1 LLKTIK
7 GKLIILISMLV
18 ASLIFIGVFSI
29 NNLKRLNNHST
40 VISENRI
47 PKIMFSEDLN
57 TMMSDFRILEYE
69 HIVTTDK
76 IVMSTKEKEMEAKKA
91 EIENIMS
98 LYEKSLYEDK
108 DKEIYSMVKK
118 QWNEYITAHGTAIEL
133 SRNFKTDEAMKI
145 MNGEGKKSFDSAS
158 VSLLELVDF
167 NKEMARTAS
176 NEGNDIYSKTM
187 LISVVVISV
196 LTIIAIAFAGIIIS
210 GILKSLNILKREL
223 FALAE
228 RGGDLTQEIKV
239 KSKDEIADLAKAL
252 NLFLSNLRTIIK
264 EVKITA
270 ENTLEINEVISVN
283 SNELMENVQEVSST
297 TEELSAG
304 MEETAASAEEIAATT
319 QEIEKAVQSIA
330 QKSQEGAE
338 AAGEINIR
346 AIETKDRVVEAQNKA
361 NNIFVQTKSELEEA
375 INESKVVDQISILSQ
390 AIMEI
395 TAQTN
400 LLALNAAIEAAR
412 AGEAGRGFSVVADE
426 IRKLAEQSKETV
438 IQIQNITQ
446 KVTGSV
452 ENLSNSSNK
461 LLVFMTD
468 NVSNE
473 YKSMLNVAE
482 KYSEDASFVD
492 NLVAEF
498 SSTSEE
504 LLASVQNILQ
514 TIEQVAEAS
523 GEGASGTTNIA
534 DKIIHVNDKTNGIVE
549 KAKESMKIANNLKVE
564 MSKFIV

>member
-1 LLKTIK
+1 MLKTIK

-29 NNLKRLNNHST
+29 NSLKRINNHST

-47 PKIMFSEDLN
+47 PKIIFSEDLN

-69 HIVTTDK
+69 HIVTVDK
-76 IVMSTKEKEMEAKKA
+76 SVMSTKEKEMEAKKA

-108 DKEIYSMVKK
+108 DKAIYSMVKK
-118 QWNEYITAHGTAIEL
+118 QWSEYIIANEAAIEL
-133 SRNFKTDEAMKI
+133 SRNLKTDEAMKI
-145 MNGEGKKSFDSAS
+145 MNGEGKKSFDSAA
-158 VSLLELVDF
+158 VSLLELVNF

-176 NEGNDIYSKTM
+176 NEGNDIYSKAI
-187 LISVVVISV
+187 LISVVIISV
-196 LTIIAIAFAGIIIS
+196 LTVIAIVFASAIIS
-210 GILKSLNILKREL
+210 GILKSLNVLKREL

-239 KSKDEIADLAKAL
+239 NSKDEIADLGKAL

-270 ENTLEINEVISVN
+270 ENTLKINEVISAN
-283 SNELMENVQEVSST
+283 SSELMENVQEVSST

-319 QEIEKAVQSIA
+319 QEVERAVQSIS
-330 QKSQEGAE
+330 QKSQAGAE

-346 AIETKDRVVEAQNKA
+346 AIETKDRVIEAQDKA
-361 NNIFVQTKSELEEA
+361 NTIFVQTKVELEKA
-375 INESKVVDQISILSQ
+375 ISDSKVVEQISILSQ

-438 IQIQNITQ
+438 IQIQNITE
-446 KVTGSV
+446 KVIQSVGS
-452 ENLSNSSNK
+452 LSSSSNN
-461 LLVFMTD
+461 LLIFMTE

-492 NLVAEF
+492 NLVTEF

-504 LLASVQNILQ
+504 LLVSVQNVLQ
-514 TIEQVAEAS
+514 TIEQVAEAA

-534 DKIIHVNDKTNGIVE
+534 EKIIHVNEKTNGIVE
-549 KAKESMKIANNLKVE
+549 STRESMEIVNNLKVE

>member
-1 LLKTIK
+1 MVKTIK

-18 ASLIFIGVFSI
+18 ASLIFIGVFSAS
-29 NNLKRLNNHST
+29 NLKILNNHSSI
-40 VISENRI
+40 ISEDLI
-47 PKIMFSEDLN
+47 PKIISSEELN

-69 HIVTTDK
+69 HIVTTDNST
-76 IVMSTKEKEMEAKKA
+76 MSTKEKQMESKKN
-91 EIENIMS
+91 EIEKLMS
-98 LYEKSLYEDK
+98 LYKESLNG
-108 DKEIYSMVKK
+108 DKETYGIVEK
-118 QWNEYITAHGTAIEL
+118 QWSEYLRVHGNVIEL
-133 SRNFKTDEAMKI
+133 SRNLRTNEAMQI
-145 MNGEGKKSFDSAS
+145 MNGEGKKSFDMAS
-158 VSLLELVDF
+158 QSLLELANF

-176 NEGNDIYSKTM
+176 DEGNDIFSKTM
-187 LISVVVISV
+187 IISIVVISI
-196 LTIIAIAFAGIIIS
+196 LTILAIVFGLGIIS
-210 GILKSLNILKREL
+210 GILKPLNILKREL
-223 FALAE
+223 STLAE

-239 KSKDEIADLAKAL
+239 NSKDEIADLSKAL
-252 NLFLSNLRTIIK
+252 NLFLSNLRIIIK

-270 ENTLEINEVISVN
+270 ENTLDINEVISVN
-283 SNELMENVQEVSST
+283 LNELMENVQEVSST
-297 TEELSAG
+297 TEEISAG

-319 QEIEKAVQSIA
+319 QEVEKAVQSIA

-338 AAGEINIR
+338 AAGEINVR
-346 AIETKDRVVEAQNKA
+346 AIETRDRVVEAQNKA
-361 NNIFVQTKSELEEA
+361 NNIFAQTKVELEKA
-375 INESKVVDQISILSQ
+375 INDSKVVEQINILSQ

-438 IQIQNITQ
+438 IQIQNITE
-446 KVTGSV
+446 KVIHSVGS
-452 ENLSNSSNK
+452 LSSSSNK
-461 LLVFMTD
+461 LLIFMTD

-473 YKSMLNVAE
+473 YKSMLSVAE

-492 NLVAEF
+492 NLVTEF

-504 LLASVQNILQ
+504 LLASVQNVLQ
-514 TIEQVAEAS
+514 TIEQVAEAA

-534 DKIIHVNDKTNGIVE
+534 DKIIYVNEKTNGIVE
-549 KAKESMKIANNLKVE
+549 NTKESMRIANNLKTE

>member
-1 LLKTIK
+1 MLKTIK

-29 NNLKRLNNHST
+29 NNLKKVNHQST
-40 VISENRI
+40 IISKTWI
-47 PKIMFSEDLN
+47 PSIISSEDLN

-69 HIVTTDK
+69 HIVATDK
-76 IVMSTKEKEMEAKKA
+76 STMNAKEKEMDAKKA
-91 EIENIMS
+91 EIQNLMS
-98 LYEKSLYEDK
+98 LCEKSLYNDK
-108 DKEIYSMVKK
+108 DKNMYAIVKK
-118 QWNEYITAHGTAIEL
+118 QWSEYIRIHEIVIEL
-133 SRNFKTDEAMKI
+133 SRTLKTNEAMVI
-145 MNGEGKKSFDSAS
+145 MKGDGEKSFDTAAS
-158 VSLLELVDF
+158 SLLELVTF
-167 NKEMARTAS
+167 NKEMAKEAS
-176 NEGNDIYSKTM
+176 NEGDNIFSKTM
-187 LISVVVISV
+187 IISIVIISI
-196 LTIIAIAFAGIIIS
+196 LTIIAIAFASVIIS
-210 GILKSLNILKREL
+210 GVLKSLNVLKREL
-223 FALAE
+223 SALAE

-239 KSKDEIADLAKAL
+239 NSKDEIAELANAL
-252 NLFLSNLRTIIK
+252 NLFLSNLRVIIK
-264 EVKITA
+264 EVKTTA
-270 ENTLEINEVISVN
+270 ENTLGINEVISVN
-283 SNELMENVQEVSST
+283 LNELMENVQEVSST
-297 TEELSAG
+297 TEEISAG
-304 MEETAASAEEIAATT
+304 MQETAASAEEIASTT
-319 QEIEKAVQSIA
+319 QEVERAVQSIA
-330 QKSQEGAE
+330 EKSQEGAE

-346 AIETKDRVVEAQNKA
+346 AIETKDMVIEAQNKA
-361 NNIFVQTKSELEEA
+361 NNIFVQTKAELEKA
-375 INESKVVDQISILSQ
+375 INDSKVVEQINILSQ

-412 AGEAGRGFSVVADE
+412 AGEAGRGFSVVAEE

-438 IQIQNITQ
+438 IQIQNITE

-452 ENLSNSSNK
+452 GNLSNSSNK
-461 LLVFMTD
+461 LLLFMTD

-473 YKSMLNVAE
+473 YKSMLGVAE

-492 NLVAEF
+492 KLVTEF

-534 DKIIHVNDKTNGIVE
+534 DKIMYVNDKTNGIVE
-549 KAKESMKIANNLKVE
+549 KTNESMKIANNLKAE

>member
-1 LLKTIK
+1 MVKTIK

-18 ASLIFIGVFSI
+18 ASLIFIGVFSAS
-29 NNLKRLNNHST
+29 NLKILNNHSSI
-40 VISENRI
+40 ISEDLI
-47 PKIMFSEDLN
+47 PKIISSEELN

-69 HIVTTDK
+69 HIVTTDNST
-76 IVMSTKEKEMEAKKA
+76 MSTKEKQMESKKN
-91 EIENIMS
+91 EIEKLMS
-98 LYEKSLYEDK
+98 LYKESLNG
-108 DKEIYSMVKK
+108 DKETYGIVEK
-118 QWNEYITAHGTAIEL
+118 QWSEYLRVHGNVIEL
-133 SRNFKTDEAMKI
+133 SRNLRTNEAMQI
-145 MNGEGKKSFDSAS
+145 MNGEGKKSFDMAS
-158 VSLLELVDF
+158 QSLLELANF

-176 NEGNDIYSKTM
+176 DEGNDIFSKTM
-187 LISVVVISV
+187 IISIVVISI
-196 LTIIAIAFAGIIIS
+196 LTILAIVFGLGIIS
-210 GILKSLNILKREL
+210 GILKPLNILKREL
-223 FALAE
+223 STLAE

-239 KSKDEIADLAKAL
+239 NSKDEIADLSKAL
-252 NLFLSNLRTIIK
+252 NLFLSNLRIIIK

-270 ENTLEINEVISVN
+270 ENTLDINEVISVN
-283 SNELMENVQEVSST
+283 LNELMENVQEVSST
-297 TEELSAG
+297 TEEISAG

-319 QEIEKAVQSIA
+319 QEVEKAVQSIA

-338 AAGEINIR
+338 AAGEINVR
-346 AIETKDRVVEAQNKA
+346 AIETRDRVVEAQNKA
-361 NNIFVQTKSELEEA
+361 NNIFAQTKVELEKA
-375 INESKVVDQISILSQ
+375 INDSKVVEQINILSQ

-438 IQIQNITQ
+438 IQIQNITE
-446 KVTGSV
+446 KVIQSVGS
-452 ENLSNSSNK
+452 LSSSSNK
-461 LLVFMTD
+461 LLIFMTD

-473 YKSMLNVAE
+473 YKSMLSVAE

-492 NLVAEF
+492 NLVTEF

-504 LLASVQNILQ
+504 LLASVQNVLQ
-514 TIEQVAEAS
+514 TIEQVAEAA

-534 DKIIHVNDKTNGIVE
+534 DKIIYVNEKTNGIVE
-549 KAKESMKIANNLKVE
+549 NTKESMRIANNLKTE

>member
-1 LLKTIK
+1 MLKTIK

>member
-1 LLKTIK
+1 MVKTIK

-18 ASLIFIGVFSI
+18 ASLIFIGVFSAS
-29 NNLKRLNNHST
+29 NLKILNNHSSI
-40 VISENRI
+40 ISEDLI
-47 PKIMFSEDLN
+47 PKIISSEELN

-69 HIVTTDK
+69 HIVTTDNST
-76 IVMSTKEKEMEAKKA
+76 MSTKEKQMESKKN
-91 EIENIMS
+91 EIEKLMS
-98 LYEKSLYEDK
+98 LYKESLNG
-108 DKEIYSMVKK
+108 DKETYGIVEK
-118 QWNEYITAHGTAIEL
+118 QWSEYLRVHGNVIEL
-133 SRNFKTDEAMKI
+133 SRNLRTNEAMQI
-145 MNGEGKKSFDSAS
+145 MNGEGKKSFDMAS
-158 VSLLELVDF
+158 QSLLELANF

-176 NEGNDIYSKTM
+176 DEGNDIFSKTM
-187 LISVVVISV
+187 IISIVVISI
-196 LTIIAIAFAGIIIS
+196 LTILAIVFGLGIIS
-210 GILKSLNILKREL
+210 GILKPLNLLKREL
-223 FALAE
+223 STLAE

-239 KSKDEIADLAKAL
+239 NSKDEIADLSKAL
-252 NLFLSNLRTIIK
+252 NLFLSNLRIIIK

-270 ENTLEINEVISVN
+270 ENTLDINEVISVN
-283 SNELMENVQEVSST
+283 LNELMENVQEVSST
-297 TEELSAG
+297 TEEISAG

-319 QEIEKAVQSIA
+319 QEVEKAVQSIA

-338 AAGEINIR
+338 AAGEINVR
-346 AIETKDRVVEAQNKA
+346 AIETRDRVVEAQNKA
-361 NNIFVQTKSELEEA
+361 NNIFAQTKVELEKA
-375 INESKVVDQISILSQ
+375 INDSKVVEQINILSQ

-438 IQIQNITQ
+438 IQIQNITE
-446 KVTGSV
+446 KVIHSVGS
-452 ENLSNSSNK
+452 LSSSSNK
-461 LLVFMTD
+461 LLIFMTD

-473 YKSMLNVAE
+473 YKSMLSVAE

-492 NLVAEF
+492 NLVTEF

-504 LLASVQNILQ
+504 LLASVQNVLQ
-514 TIEQVAEAS
+514 TIEQVAEAA

-534 DKIIHVNDKTNGIVE
+534 DKIIYVNEKTNGIVE
-549 KAKESMKIANNLKVE
+549 NTKESMRIANNLKTE